1 MNEIKR
7 EVFHR
12 TFNHEGICNRLIHL
26 FGDNYHI
33 EHHLVPNVP
42 QYKLWMLHSLYRALG
57 FASIMQYRDK
67 VLGEPKYYCDNGNYR
82 RKGVI

>member
-7 EVFHR
+7 EVFRR
-12 TFNHEGICNRLIHL
+12 TFNHEDVWNHLLHL

-42 QYKLWMLHSLYRALG
+42 QYKLWRVHYLYRALG
-57 FASIMQYRDK
+57 FAPIMQYRDK
-67 VLGEPKYYCDNGNYR
+67 VHGEPKRYCDNGSYK